1 VPDFG
6 SLECAATVGPSLE
19 YHKPGLH
26 VAEQYTK
33 RSFGEESTVTPLNA
47 TPSQLLGF
55 TRHST
60 EHFRDKVCW
69 PPLRLDLGLK
79 LDAWDKGAK
88 AEYIA

>member
-1 VPDFG
+1 MCG
-6 SLECAATVGPSLE
+6 NSGT
-19 YHKPGLH
+19 KPGIPQAGATCSRT
-26 VAEQYTK
+26 VFASK

-69 PPLRLDLGLK
+69 PPLRLELGLK